1 MKNDSLKYKFLG
13 LIIFL
18 FLSSFIAFF
27 YIFYD
32 FQKQKVNILKDE
44 QILKIDN
51 SFNKNIEK
59 HLKSYYLDIARKIF
73 DSEDDYEIKLAIK
86 ENDRKKLEKITA
98 EKYDILVKK
107 DEYITQMNFFSK
119 DKINILRLQK
129 LDLSGEEERDNRPLL
144 NDAFNT
150 KKVVSGFEN
159 GLTGLS
165 YRVIIPL
172 FDNKN
177 DFIGVFEIGIS
188 TKKLLDTVTFFNNIE
203 GVFYNNYSKDF
214 LTSKAIDSKFLEY
227 LDKFKYEDKNQDI
240 EFDNKHLNLQ
250 FFNIFS
256 NDGKNLGNFIFF
268 HDLTKYYDD
277 FYHVVKNLILI
288 SLFTIFVIYLIV
300 IYTFNIF
307 YKQISIQKNRAEKIL
322 DSSNSIVIVSSNGKN
337 LTQANQAF
345 LKFFNLKSISEFTNK
360 YSCICD
366 HFIEEKNYLS
376 SQIGELSWIE
386 YISKNPNKTHFA
398 KMKKDNKFHTFKVF
412 IKNIN
417 DAIFDLNEF
426 VVTFED
432 ITQELENEELLKQ
445 SLKYNQALFDNTP
458 VAIFLASSNRVILN
472 LNKTACEIF
481 GYTKEE
487 LINQS
492 FERIHFSKESFDK
505 FSLEYKKI

>member
-1 MKNDSLKYKFLG
+1 MKNYSLKYKFLG

-27 YIFYD
+27 YIVYD
-32 FQKQKVNILKDE
+32 FQKQKLKILKDE

-59 HLKSYYLDIARKIF
+59 HLKSYYLDIAKKIF

-86 ENDRKKLEKITA
+86 ENDRKKLEEIIV

-172 FDNKN
+172 FDNQN

-227 LDKFKYEDKNQDI
+227 LEKFKYEDKNQDI

-277 FYHVVKNLILI
+277 FNNVIKNLILI

-307 YKQISIQKNRAEKIL
+307 YKQISIQK
-322 DSSNSIVIVSSNGKN
+322 
-337 LTQANQAF
+337 
-345 LKFFNLKSISEFTNK
+345 
-360 YSCICD
+360 
-366 HFIEEKNYLS
+366 IEQKRY
-376 SQIGELSWIE
+376 
-386 YISKNPNKTHFA
+386 
-398 KMKKDNKFHTFKVF
+398 
-412 IKNIN
+412 
-417 DAIFDLNEF
+417 
-426 VVTFED
+426 
-432 ITQELENEELLKQ
+432 
-445 SLKYNQALFDNTP
+445 
-458 VAIFLASSNRVILN
+458 
-472 LNKTACEIF
+472 
-481 GYTKEE
+481 
-487 LINQS
+487 
-492 FERIHFSKESFDK
+492 
-505 FSLEYKKI
+505 